1 MNNGGKRKNE
11 GDFDGRYK
19 HLLGT
24 LENDYRKRRFS
35 GAV

>member
-1 MNNGGKRKNE
+1 MNNRGKGKNK

-24 LENDYRKRRFS
+24 LENDYRKRRFNPTI
-35 GAV
+35 